1 MFSFRQGHAS
11 IFVPPPV
18 VGPKHLRPFSPSS
31 QVRQNSR
38 CIQELYVAPS
48 VQTFKFRPAD
58 SRTDTSLSDSCRTG
72 SSRADSLWPS
82 RVTQSPYRRPS
93 SSPRFL
99 KRTNSFRV
107 ESSRSKNKTR
117 SIRRPD
123 CLLSTA
129 YQRPTSNCCA
139 FHQDAT
145 CRIIA
150 RLIKPHKI
158 HSNYLLP
165 AGCISRQPINNHCA
179 RFPSSFGTT
188 EVFIYTPRVPFKLTP
203 HKLLS
208 KHFSFVG
215 QHHFYMYMYM
225 QAK

>member
-1 MFSFRQGHAS
+1 MYLLRLSDPSISDLSRPVPKYDKIQDLSKNSTWLHLSRRLNSGRQT
-11 IFVPPPV
+11 
-18 VGPKHLRPFSPSS
+18 VG
-31 QVRQNSR
+31 
-38 CIQELYVAPS
+38 
-48 VQTFKFRPAD
+48 
-58 SRTDTSLSDSCRTG
+58 RTRLSDSCRTG